1 MNFNQATVLQFLP
14 MSKYLKIGIG
24 IAVSVFFLWLVLKD
38 LHFGDFIE
46 AIRTINI
53 WWLFV
58 GLFVWLVGYGIRGL
72 RARILLLPVKDISW
86 RRSMVY
92 VLIGFTANNTL
103 PLRAGE
109 FVRPYI
115 VGAKENISKT
125 TVFATI
131 AAERLFDGLVI
142 VLLTIVGAS
151 VMPTQDWMR
160 NVIWFS
166 GALFVVALIG
176 FICLLYFNRQ
186 TMSVVGFF
194 LRLFPVAVRTK
205 LEGLLNVFTTG
216 LEFLRNPVQLV
227 SVVSTS
233 FIIWLCEAAFY
244 YMAALAFSF
253 DITLV
258 QAMFIMGMLNLA
270 ILIPSSPGYVGTFE
284 YVTVAGLGLLGIGH
298 SQAAG
303 YALVSHIVQ
312 FFAINIPGVFLW
324 FRQGFSRPSGES
336 SQSPQPVAE
345 G

>member
-1 MNFNQATVLQFLP
+1 

-24 IAVSVFFLWLVLKD
+24 VAVSVFFLWLVLKD
-38 LHFGDFIE
+38 LHYGDFFE
-46 AIRTINI
+46 TIRTIQLK
-53 WWLFV
+53 WLFV
-58 GLFVWLVGYGIRGL
+58 GLFVWLIGYGVRGM
-72 RARILLLPVKDISW
+72 RARILLLPVKDIPW
-86 RRSMVY
+86 KRSMAY

-109 FVRPYI
+109 FVRPYV

-142 VLLTIVGAS
+142 VFLTIAGAS
-151 VMPTQDWMR
+151 VMPIQDWMR
-160 NVIWFS
+160 NVIWLS
-166 GALFVVALIG
+166 AVLFVAALVG
-176 FICLLYFNRQ
+176 FIFLLYFNRQ

-194 LRLFPVAVRTK
+194 LRLFPTAVRSK

-216 LEFLRNPVQLV
+216 LEFLRNPAQCI

-233 FIIWLCEAAFY
+233 LIVWLCEAAFY
-244 YMAALAFSF
+244 YIAAMAFSF
-253 DITLV
+253 DITLS

-284 YVTVAGLGLLGIGH
+284 YVTVASLGLLGIGH

-303 YALVSHIVQ
+303 YALVSHVVQ
-312 FFAINIPGVFLW
+312 FFAINIPGIILW
-324 FRQGFSRPSGES
+324 FKLGFSRPR
-336 SQSPQPVAE
+336 
-345 G
+345 